1 MKEKRLNLSEGP
13 VGPLLLKMSLPSI
26 ASLMVMAFYNLLDA
40 FWLARLG
47 PDAVAALTISF
58 PVQILFAAIGVGT
71 GIGAASF
78 ASRMFGAGEEEK
90 AQKSCGQA
98 IFLSATLGLL
108 TILAGIFYTE
118 PILRAFGATEDILPL
133 CVKYLRTY
141 IFTAPFLFFLMM
153 ANNLFRAGGSPKL
166 SMVVV
171 ITASILGSVF
181 DPLLIF
187 GWGPFPEMGIRGAAA
202 AAVIS
207 YLLSSLL
214 SLFYLFRGHSHYR
227 LRWAY
232 VLPDVKLIGAIYRVG
247 FPALVMNI
255 GISIVMTVFNH
266 VLAGFGPN
274 ALAALGLLF
283 RINGIVIWVLFG
295 IGHGVLPM
303 VGFNYGACLFSRLRD
318 VVTTAVKWSSVFAG
332 VSCLVMEIFAR
343 PIISFMTDDP
353 ALVAVAVPAMR
364 IYISVQVL
372 AGPTIVWIN
381 MFNGL
386 GKGFTSMFFL
396 FIRDFFFL
404 IPLLYLLPSVMG
416 LNGVWTA
423 LPVSNLISFTLIYFW
438 TKIEFGR
445 LPADAV
451 RG

>member
-1 MKEKRLNLSEGP
+1 
-13 VGPLLLKMSLPSI
+13 
-26 ASLMVMAFYNLLDA
+26 
-40 FWLARLG
+40 
-47 PDAVAALTISF
+47 
-58 PVQILFAAIGVGT
+58 
-71 GIGAASF
+71 
-78 ASRMFGAGEEEK
+78 
-90 AQKSCGQA
+90 
-98 IFLSATLGLL
+98 
-108 TILAGIFYTE
+108 
-118 PILRAFGATEDILPL
+118 
-133 CVKYLRTY
+133 
-141 IFTAPFLFFLMM
+141 
-153 ANNLFRAGGSPKL
+153 
-166 SMVVV
+166 
-171 ITASILGSVF
+171 
-181 DPLLIF
+181 
-187 GWGPFPEMGIRGAAA
+187 
-202 AAVIS
+202 
-207 YLLSSLL
+207 
-214 SLFYLFRGHSHYR
+214 
-227 LRWAY
+227 
-232 VLPDVKLIGAIYRVG
+232 
-247 FPALVMNI
+247 
-255 GISIVMTVFNH
+255 
-266 VLAGFGPN
+266 
-274 ALAALGLLF
+274 
-283 RINGIVIWVLFG
+283 
-295 IGHGVLPM
+295 M

-423 LPVSNLISFTLIYFW
+423 LPVSNLISFTLIYLW
-438 TKIEFGR
+438 TKREFGR

>member
-1 MKEKRLNLSEGP
+1 MKEERLHLGEGP

-40 FWLARLG
+40 FWLAKIG

-71 GIGAASF
+71 GVGAASF

-98 IFLSATLGLL
+98 VFLSLTLGFL
-108 TILAGIFYTE
+108 TILAGLFYTA
-118 PILRAFGATEDILPL
+118 PILRAFGATEEILPL
-133 CVKYLRTY
+133 CVTYMRTY
-141 IFTAPFLFFLMM
+141 VLIAPFLFFLMM
-153 ANNLFRAGGSPKL
+153 ANNLFRAGGNPKL

-171 ITASILGSVF
+171 IITSILGSVL

-207 YLLSSLL
+207 YLLTSIL
-214 SLFYLFRGHSHYR
+214 SLYFLLTGHSHYR

-232 VLPDVKLIGAIYRVG
+232 TLPDVKMIGGIYRVG
-247 FPALVMNI
+247 FPALVMNV
-255 GISIVMTVFNH
+255 GISIVMTIFNH

-283 RINGIVIWVLFG
+283 RINGLVIWVIFG

-303 VGFNYGACLFSRLRD
+303 VGFNYGACRFSRLRET
-318 VVTTAVKWSSVFAG
+318 VATG
-332 VSCLVMEIFAR
+332 VRWAALFGGASCLIMEIFAR

-364 IYISVQVL
+364 IYVLVQIL

-386 GKGFTSMFFL
+386 GKGFTAMFFL
-396 FIRDFFFL
+396 FIRDFLFL
-404 IPLLYLLPSVMG
+404 IPFLYLLPGLWG
-416 LNGVWTA
+416 LNGVWA
-423 LPVSNLISFTLIYFW
+423 SLPISNIIAFALIYIW
-438 TKIEFGR
+438 SKRELGR
-445 LPADAV
+445 LPADAA
-451 RG
+451 GS